1 MTAERL
7 ARPEARR
14 ELSEFVRYC
23 REHASPQELGLA
35 VGSRRRTK
43 GLRREEVATLAGV
56 GLTWYTWFEQGRD
69 IQVSDDFLNRL
80 GRGLRLDRAEL
91 EHLHALAGRAPCRAE
106 TQVAALPA
114 GLLAIINALPDP
126 AYILN
131 KRWDVLAFNEAALEL
146 LPMFGEQDPNL
157 LRIVFFSDSYRES
170 VRNWDTA
177 ARIVF
182 LKARHD
188 YLTGGADPILR
199 RLLDEIVGR
208 FPPAQ
213 AWWTDPEA
221 VRIGDSRKELYSQE
235 KGWQTFQLS
244 VLAYEER
251 PEIRVVVYGQEH
263 PHQQR

>member
-1 MTAERL
+1 MTTERL

-23 REHASPQELGLA
+23 REHASPQDLGLA

-80 GRGLRLDRAEL
+80 GRGLRLDRAEQ
-91 EHLHALAGRAPCRAE
+91 EHLHALAGRAIHQAE
-106 TQVAALPA
+106 TPAAALPA
-114 GLLAIINALPDP
+114 GLLTMINALPDP

-131 KRWDVLAFNEAALEL
+131 KRWDVLAFNRAALEL
-146 LPMFGEQDPNL
+146 LPMFGEQNPNL
-157 LRIVFFSDSYRES
+157 LRIVFFSDSYRKS
-170 VRNWDTA
+170 VRDWETA
-177 ARIVF
+177 ARIMF

-188 YLTGGADPILR
+188 YLTGGSDPMLR
-199 RLLDEIVGR
+199 RSLDEIVGR
-208 FPPAQ
+208 FPPAE
-213 AWWTDPEA
+213 AWWTDPEV
-221 VRIGDSRKELYSQE
+221 VRIGDSRKELYSHN

-263 PHQQR
+263 ARQQR

>member
-1 MTAERL
+1 MSAERL
-7 ARPEARR
+7 ARPEART

-80 GRGLRLDRAEL
+80 GRGLRLDRAEQ
-91 EHLHALAGRAPCRAE
+91 EHLHALAGRAPYRAE
-106 TQVAALPA
+106 TQDAALPA
-114 GLLAIINALPDP
+114 GLLAMINALPDP

-131 KRWDVLAFNEAALEL
+131 KRWDVLAFNQAALKL
-146 LPMFGEQDPNL
+146 LPMFAERDPNL
-157 LRIVFFSDSYRES
+157 LRIVFFSDSYRKS
-170 VRNWDTA
+170 VREWETA
-177 ARIVF
+177 ARIIF

-188 YLTGGADPILR
+188 YLTAGADPILR

-213 AWWTDPEA
+213 AWWTDPEV
-221 VRIGDSRKELYSQE
+221 VRIGNSRKELYSQE

-251 PEIRVVVYGQEH
+251 PEIRVVVYGQERS
-263 PHQQR
+263 HQQQ

>member
-23 REHASPQELGLA
+23 REQASPQELGLPA
-35 VGSRRRTK
+35 GSRRRTK

-80 GRGLRLDRAEL
+80 ARGLRLDRAEQ
-91 EHLHALAGRAPCRAE
+91 EHLHALAGRATHQAE
-106 TQVAALPA
+106 TPPSALPA
-114 GLLAIINALPDP
+114 GLLTMINALPDP

-131 KRWDVLAFNEAALEL
+131 RRWDVLAFNEAALEL
-146 LPMFGEQDPNL
+146 LPMFGEQNPNL
-157 LRIVFFSDSYRES
+157 LRVVFFADIYREI
-170 VRNWDTA
+170 VRDWETA
-177 ARIVF
+177 ARTMF

-188 YLTGGADPILR
+188 YLTGGSDPILR
-199 RLLDEIVGR
+199 RLLDEIVDE
-208 FPPAQ
+208 FPVAEE
-213 AWWTDPEA
+213 WWSDPEV
-221 VRIGDSRKELYSQE
+221 VRIGDSRKELYSAE
-235 KGWQTFQLS
+235 KGWQTFQLI
-244 VLAYEER
+244 VLAYEDR

-263 PHQQR
+263 AD

>member
-7 ARPEARR
+7 ARPAARR

-23 REHASPQELGLA
+23 RERASPQELGLPP
-35 VGSRRRTK
+35 GSRRRTK

-80 GRGLRLDRAEL
+80 ARGLGLDRAEQ
-91 EHLHALAGRAPCRAE
+91 EHLHALAGRTTRQAE
-106 TQVAALPA
+106 RPAAALPA
-114 GLLAIINALPDP
+114 GLLTIIKALPGA

-131 KRWDVLAFNEAALEL
+131 RRWDVLAFNEAALEL
-146 LPMFGEQDPNL
+146 LPMFGEQKPNL
-157 LRIVFFSDSYRES
+157 LRVVFFSEIYRKS
-170 VRNWDTA
+170 VRDWETA
-177 ARIVF
+177 ARIMF

-188 YLTGGADPILR
+188 YLTGGSDPILR
-199 RLLDEIVGR
+199 RHLDEIIDA

-213 AWWTDPEA
+213 AWWIDPEV
-221 VRIGDSRKELYSQE
+221 VRIGDTRKELYSAE

-251 PEIRVVVYGQEH
+251 PEIRVVVYGQECAD
-263 PHQQR
+263 